1 MCACLCGCVL
11 EPVRA
16 VAARVQYLDS
26 QISPMDIYYLE
37 DQDLARQLVELGVS
51 ACLRRQSGGSPAV
64 SCSAALASSLALAAA
79 PVLGPPRPLFRRRT
93 LR

>member
-51 ACLRRQSGGSPAV
+51 ACLRRQSGGSPAA
-64 SCSAALASSLALAAA
+64 SCSAAPASSLALAAA